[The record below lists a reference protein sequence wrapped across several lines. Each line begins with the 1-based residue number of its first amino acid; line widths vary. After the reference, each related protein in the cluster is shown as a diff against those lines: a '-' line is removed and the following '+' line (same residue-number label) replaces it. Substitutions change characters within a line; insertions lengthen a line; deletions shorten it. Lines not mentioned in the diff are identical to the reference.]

1 MAREIQR
8 NFRRAA
14 ENADPSEERTRG
26 RRLDNR
32 ILAPYNSSK
41 GECRMLDE
49 KDLQAIAQLIDKK
62 LDPIKEDIEELKA
75 GQTKLKAEI
84 LHEAGALIEADVIPR
99 FNLLADG
106 QKLIREKMLPAEALD
121 TVEDRVDVLEAVVK
135 LHSREIEKLKKA
147 Q

>member
-1 MAREIQR
+1 
-8 NFRRAA
+8 
-14 ENADPSEERTRG
+14 
-26 RRLDNR
+26 
-32 ILAPYNSSK
+32 
-41 GECRMLDE
+41 MLDE

-106 QKLIREKMLPAEALD
+106 QKLIQEKMLPAEALD